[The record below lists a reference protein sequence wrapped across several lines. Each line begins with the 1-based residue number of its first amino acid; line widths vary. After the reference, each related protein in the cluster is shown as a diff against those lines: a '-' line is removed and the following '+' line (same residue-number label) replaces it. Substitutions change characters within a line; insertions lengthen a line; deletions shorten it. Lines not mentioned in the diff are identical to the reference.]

1 MKNFDVAIIGGG
13 PGGYMAA
20 IRAAKAGLSV
30 ALVEG
35 RDLGGTCLNRGCIPS
50 KTLLKHA
57 EVMEQIKDSKR
68 FGITVNDIS
77 FKLEEMTNRK
87 NQVVKQLR
95 NGVTGLLRQN
105 KISVYSGYGTVN
117 DDKTITIE
125 TDDKNEEIKAE
136 NVILA
141 NGSKPF
147 VPDLPGL
154 NNISYDTSDTIF
166 DIEEIPS
173 HMVIVGGGVIGLE
186 IATIFNSFATKVEVV
201 EMADQVL
208 PSEDPDAAAF
218 LAEQLKKKGII
229 FHTSSKITG
238 FKKNGKTEV
247 ELEKDG
253 KQTRLKTDSVL
264 LSVGRAPNL
273 TGLDKL
279 SVEYAG
285 KFVKTDRNNQTSV
298 DGIYAI
304 GDLIGGYQLAHAA
317 SKEGIEAVNHITGKT
332 NRKEALIPRCVYTFP
347 EIASVGM
354 TEKEAKEAGFKLK
367 TEKVDIAANGKAI
380 AAGENS
386 GFMKIIAEEQYGE
399 ILGVVMVGAHVTE
412 MISQATSYLHLEGTM
427 EELDEMVFP
436 HPTISEALF
445 EAAAK
450 WMGQGIHY

>member
-1 MKNFDVAIIGGG
+1 
-13 PGGYMAA
+13 
-20 IRAAKAGLSV
+20 
-30 ALVEG
+30 
-35 RDLGGTCLNRGCIPS
+35 
-50 KTLLKHA
+50 
-57 EVMEQIKDSKR
+57 
-68 FGITVNDIS
+68 
-77 FKLEEMTNRK
+77 
-87 NQVVKQLR
+87 
-95 NGVTGLLRQN
+95 
-105 KISVYSGYGTVN
+105 
-117 DDKTITIE
+117 
-125 TDDKNEEIKAE
+125 
-136 NVILA
+136 
-141 NGSKPF
+141 
-147 VPDLPGL
+147 
-154 NNISYDTSDTIF
+154 
-166 DIEEIPS
+166 
-173 HMVIVGGGVIGLE
+173 
-186 IATIFNSFATKVEVV
+186 
-201 EMADQVL
+201 MADQVL

-317 SKEGIEAVNHITGKT
+317 SKEGIQAVNHINGKT

-354 TEKEAKEAGFKLK
+354 TEKEAKEAGFQVK

-386 GFMKIIAEEQYGE
+386 GFMKIVSEEKYGE

-412 MISQATSYLHLEGTM
+412 MISQATSYMHLEGTM

-450 WMGQGIHY
+450 WLGQGIHY